1 MVVLELPNSKLK
13 KYRRMLK
20 ADPDSLDAAIN
31 LGLLHFKKGMYDE
44 AASFLEK
51 AIRIK
56 PDIVEARNI
65 LGNIYII
72 REEYAQA
79 EQILLEAL
87 ELRPHDFDTLN
98 QLGRLFCSLNQL
110 DRALEFLLQAA
121 KVNPR
126 SAEVLNDIGVLFYL
140 QGKPEEAEH
149 YIRSSIKEK
158 NDYADARYN
167 LGILYFEQK
176 RYEEAIEA
184 MRCFVELEPNDDEGW
199 KRFGFFYQN
208 VENFSASLTA
218 FERVREKNDPEVNYG
233 LGVSWYAS
241 GYWDKAIEAFERC
254 LEGDPNHILAKQGL
268 AACFSKK
275 GNWEKVS
282 ALCSSF
288 LSHCQPTLPV
298 VDNFSPRLSA
308 HRTIRPLRIIKRI
321 EAHSEKAD
329 DPTFDLSVVIPVY
342 NEEQN
347 IEILYEQLQPVLL
360 GLGRSY
366 EMVFVDDGSNDGT
379 LEKLKKIAALD
390 RKVKVISFR
399 RNYGQTPALAAG
411 FDLARG
417 EVIITLD
424 GDLQNDPKD
433 IPRLLDKMAEGYD
446 LVSGW
451 RTNRHDKLLT
461 RKIPSWI
468 ANRVIAK
475 LTNVHLHDYG
485 CTLKAYKKGIIKNVK
500 LYGEM
505 HRFIP
510 ALASFLGI
518 KVTELP
524 VNHRPRVHGTSKYGL
539 SRIYRVIL
547 DLINVRFLLDYFTR
561 PIQFFGKLALGTFGF
576 GLTALL
582 VSAFMRYFLGIEIN
596 FLAVGIMEVII
607 FLTGIQLVMMGLV
620 GEMVIRTYHE
630 SQDKPIY
637 IVREIIQP
645 EDKD

>member
-44 AASFLEK
+44 AAGFLEK

-56 PDIVEARNI
+56 PDLVEARNV
-65 LGNIYII
+65 LGSIYIM
-72 REEYAQA
+72 REEYARA

-87 ELRPHDFDTLN
+87 ELRPYDFDTLS
-98 QLGRLFCSLNQL
+98 QLGHLFCTLNQM

-121 KVNPR
+121 KVNPH
-126 SAEVLNDIGVLFYL
+126 SEEILNDIGVLFYS
-140 QGKPEEAEH
+140 QGKQEEAECYFH
-149 YIRSSIKEK
+149 ASLKEK
-158 NDYADARYN
+158 NNYADAYYN
-167 LGILYFEQK
+167 LGLLYFEQSK
-176 RYEEAIEA
+176 YEKAIEA
-184 MRCFVELEPNDDEGW
+184 MRRCVALEPDSDETWQKIGL
-199 KRFGFFYQN
+199 FYQK
-208 VENFSASLTA
+208 VENFSASLAA
-218 FERVREKNDPEVNYG
+218 FEQVKGERGPELNYS
-233 LGVSWYAS
+233 LGGSWYAS
-241 GYWDKAIEAFERC
+241 GHWDRAIEAFERC
-254 LEGDPNHILAKQGL
+254 LEAEPDHILAKQGL

-275 GNWEKVS
+275 GNWERVS
-282 ALCSSF
+282 ALCSTF
-288 LSHCQPTLPV
+288 LSCGQPAPPAI
-298 VDNFSPRLSA
+298 DNLSPRLSA

-321 EAHSEKAD
+321 EARSEQAD
-329 DPTFDLSVVIPVY
+329 APSLNLSIVVPVY

-347 IEILYEQLQPVLL
+347 INILYEQLQSVLL
-360 GLGRSY
+360 GLNKSY
-366 EMVFVDDGSNDGT
+366 EIIFVDDGSNDRT
-379 LEKLKKIAALD
+379 LENLRKISDLN

-399 RNYGQTPALAAG
+399 RNYGQTAALAAG

-424 GDLQNDPKD
+424 GDLQNDPQD

-451 RTNRHDKLLT
+451 RTNRQDKFLT
-461 RKIPSWI
+461 RKIPSQI
-468 ANRVIAK
+468 ANRIIAK

-485 CTLKAYKKGIIKNVK
+485 CTLKAYKKGIIKNIK

-524 VNHRPRVHGTSKYGL
+524 VNHRPRVHGSSKYGL

-582 VSAFMRYFLGIEIN
+582 VSAVMRYILGVEIN
-596 FLAVGIMEVII
+596 FLVVGIMEVII